1 MTDSATH
8 HTRHSRQTRF
18 TRRTVAGVIGAAG
31 TIGSAA
37 FLAACGS
44 GGAVEPTAPKTIS
57 GPKVLSYTTFNDVS
71 TPEYKEFNQVFSEK
85 FGGIQMTPQVV
96 STNDYITTMTAQLV
110 AGAATDVVQGQIAA
124 FPALAKIGL
133 YKSITP
139 YLAKDKSMPAKDFFQ
154 GHVQGFTY
162 KGEQL
167 GLTGG
172 LVDQNVIFV
181 NKRAFEAGGVKVPTP
196 AESQNWTWT
205 NVIDIAKKLTKPDG
219 SQYGLFVNLVA
230 VPAFSGGAYWVNDR
244 QNVTRGAMDDPRW
257 ARAMEMWVDWTQ
269 RQKVVPLAN
278 QARELGEANM
288 TDAWARGKVAMLQNQ
303 SPQIRFALVAEP
315 SLQWDMIWV
324 PKMAADLPRKFWG
337 SGAGWGM
344 TPQAKNPDL
353 AWEFVKFIDRKPGSY
368 EISLKHNPPQAIYL
382 SSHIPTTMKELKR
395 LKEMGVVNADLLVA
409 GANDLYWPPLHTEW
423 PRIEAGYVNPE
434 LAKMQRGEVA
444 PVAALKDLND
454 RITRDLQAAT

>member
-1 MTDSATH
+1 M
-8 HTRHSRQTRF
+8 SRGQGK
-18 TRRTVAGVIGAAG
+18 TRRALGMRALAGAGMVAGGPGGGALL
-31 TIGSAA
+31 S
-37 FLAACGS
+37 ACGA
-44 GGAVEPTAPKTIS
+44 GGRSEPAGPTAIG

-71 TPEYKEFNQVFSEK
+71 SPEYKEFNQVFSER
-85 FGGIQMTPQVV
+85 FGGVQITPEVV
-96 STNDYITTMTAQLV
+96 ATGEYIAKMTAQLV
-110 AGAATDVVQGQIAA
+110 GGSATDVVQGQIAA

-139 YLAKDKSMPAKDFFQ
+139 YLAKDKSMPAKDFFP

-181 NKRAFEAGGVKVPTP
+181 NKRVFEAGGLKVPTP
-196 AESQNWTWT
+196 QESQNWTWS
-205 NVIDIAKKLTKPDG
+205 NVIDLARKLTKPDG
-219 SQYGLFVNLVA
+219 TQYGLFVNLAA

-244 QNVTRGAMDDPRW
+244 SNVTRGAMDDPRW

-269 RQKVVPLAN
+269 RQRAVPLAS

-303 SPQIRFALVAEP
+303 SPQIRFALITEP

-353 AWEFVKFIDRKPGSY
+353 SWEWVKFIDRKPGSY

-382 SSHIPTTMKELKR
+382 SSHIPTTQKELKR
-395 LKEMGVVNADLLVA
+395 LKEMGVANADLLVA

-423 PRIEAGYVNPE
+423 PRIESSMVNPE
-434 LAKMQRGEVA
+434 LAAMQRGEVA
-444 PVAALKDLND
+444 PAGALKDLNE
-454 RITRDLQAAT
+454 RITRELQAGA

>member
-1 MTDSATH
+1 MTQSKGL
-8 HTRHSRQTRF
+8 
-18 TRRTVAGVIGAAG
+18 TRRALAGGVTGGVACAGAGAGAAL
-31 TIGSAA
+31 
-37 FLAACGS
+37 LAACGAGTQTETS
-44 GGAVEPTAPKTIS
+44 AQKALA

-71 TPEYKEFNQVFSEK
+71 SPEYKEFNQVFSEK
-85 FGGIQMTPQVV
+85 FGGIQITPEVV
-96 STNDYITTMTAQLV
+96 PTGEYIAKMTAQLV
-110 AGAATDVVQGQIAA
+110 GGSATDVVQGQIAS

-133 YKSITP
+133 YKPITT
-139 YLAKDKSMPAKDFFQ
+139 YLAKDKAMPAKDFFQ

-162 KGEQL
+162 KGEQM

-181 NKRAFEAGGVKVPTP
+181 NKTVFEAGGVKVPTP

-205 NVIDIAKKLTKPDG
+205 NVIDIAKKLTKSDG
-219 SQYGLFVNLVA
+219 SQYGLFVNLAA

-244 QNVTRGAMDDPRW
+244 QNVTRATMDDPRW

-269 RQKVVPLAN
+269 RQKVVPLAA

-315 SLQWDMIWV
+315 SLKWDMIWV

-353 AWEFVKFIDRKPGSY
+353 SWEWVKFIDRKPGSY

-382 SSHIPTTMKELKR
+382 SSHIPTTQKELKR

-423 PRIEAGYVNPE
+423 PRIESSLVNPE
-434 LAKMQRGEVA
+434 LARMQRGEVA
-444 PVAALKDLND
+444 PAGALKDLNE
-454 RITRDLQAAT
+454 RINRELQAAG